1 MSPDGVAEAEAC
13 AVNPA
18 ALLLAAALASPLVM
32 LLACLSGYLRT
43 RMPSL
48 LWLAPLP
55 ALAATLLAPNGS
67 TLVLPQALLGLTF
80 TLDVTGAMLLGT
92 AAILW
97 SIAGV
102 FAGTDL
108 QGRQD
113 SGGFTVWW
121 LATLT
126 GSLGVFIAADLVS
139 FYLLFTLLSLATYGL
154 VAYDGTAAARR
165 AGAVY
170 VALALLCEALLLF
183 GFVLLAAAT
192 PDGSLSIRDTVA
204 TFTTSPWR
212 DSTLVLLILG
222 FGLKI
227 GLVPLHIWMPSTYAA
242 APIPAAAVL
251 SGAAVNAGVIGLIRF
266 LPFETALPGWGEA
279 IAAIGLFSAFY
290 GVAIGLTQANP
301 KVVLAYSSVS
311 QMGLLAAVLG
321 MGLATGDKTAPAAA
335 AFYAAHHALV
345 KGGLFLSVGMMM
357 LTRSR
362 GPWPLLLPAAVLAL
376 ALAGLPLTGGAL
388 AKLAVKTPLGAGTA
402 GTLAALSAI
411 GTTLLM
417 LHFLHRLKLTD
428 STGSAIPSGLTL
440 SWLGLAFAS
449 IVVPW
454 ALSPTIATTL
464 LRDALTPANLFEV
477 LWPIALGGVLALVLH
492 RWQRLLP
499 HVPEGDILVAGIDA
513 ARRAARNL
521 GAAVDRLER
530 NLRQWPIATT
540 LLLTTALILA
550 GTMIVRH

>member
-1 MSPDGVAEAEAC
+1 MTHAE
-13 AVNPA
+13 
-18 ALLLAAALASPLVM
+18 LLLAAALASPLVM
-32 LLACLSGYLRT
+32 LLACLSGSLRT

-55 ALAATLLAPNGS
+55 ALAAALLAPNGS

-80 TLDVTGAMLLGT
+80 KLDVTGAMLLGT

-97 SIAGV
+97 SAAGI

-108 QGRQD
+108 QRRQD
-113 SGGFTVWW
+113 DGGFAVWW

-154 VAYDGTAAARR
+154 AAYDGTAAARR
-165 AGAVY
+165 AAAVY
-170 VALALLCEALLLF
+170 VALALLCEAFLLF

-192 PDGSLSIRDTVA
+192 PDGSLLIRDA
-204 TFTTSPWR
+204 MAAFPMSPWR
-212 DSTLVLLILG
+212 DSALALLVLG

-227 GLVPLHIWMPSTYAA
+227 GLVPLHIWMPATYAA

-251 SGAAVNAGVIGLIRF
+251 SGAAVNAGVIGFIRF
-266 LPFETALPGWGEA
+266 LPFETALGWGEA

-321 MGLATGDKTAPAAA
+321 MGLASGDKTAPAAA

-345 KGGLFLSVGMMM
+345 KGALFLSVGMVM

-376 ALAGLPLTGGAL
+376 GLAGLPLTGGAL
-388 AKLAVKTPLGAGTA
+388 AKLAVKTPLGTGMAA
-402 GTLAALSAI
+402 TLASLSAI

-417 LHFLHRLKLTD
+417 LHFLHRLKLTA

-440 SWLGLAFAS
+440 TWLGLAFAS
-449 IVVPW
+449 IALPW
-454 ALSPTIATTL
+454 ALSATIATTL
-464 LRDALTPANLFEV
+464 WRDALTPEILFEV
-477 LWPIALGGVLALVLH
+477 SWPVALGGVLAIVLH

-499 HVPEGDILVAGIDA
+499 HVPEGDILAAGIGA
-513 ARRAARNL
+513 ARAAHNL
-521 GAAVDRLER
+521 GATVDSLDR
-530 NLRQWPIATT
+530 NLRQWPIAAT
-540 LLLTTALILA
+540 LLLTTALVLA

>member
-1 MSPDGVAEAEAC
+1 
-13 AVNPA
+13 
-18 ALLLAAALASPLVM
+18 
-32 LLACLSGYLRT
+32 
-43 RMPSL
+43 MPSL

-55 ALAATLLAPNGS
+55 ALAAALLAPNGS

-80 TLDVTGAMLLGT
+80 KLDVTGAMLLGT

-97 SIAGV
+97 SAAGI

-108 QGRQD
+108 QRRQD
-113 SGGFTVWW
+113 DGGFAVWW

-154 VAYDGTAAARR
+154 AAYDGTAAARR
-165 AGAVY
+165 AAAVY
-170 VALALLCEALLLF
+170 VALALLCEAFLLF

-192 PDGSLSIRDTVA
+192 PDGSLLIRDA
-204 TFTTSPWR
+204 MAAFPMSPWR
-212 DSTLVLLILG
+212 DSALALLVLG

-227 GLVPLHIWMPSTYAA
+227 GLVPLHIWMPATYAA

-251 SGAAVNAGVIGLIRF
+251 SGAAVNAGVIGFIRF
-266 LPFETALPGWGEA
+266 LPFETALGWGEA

-321 MGLATGDKTAPAAA
+321 MGLASGDKTAPAAA

-345 KGGLFLSVGMMM
+345 KGALFLSVGMVM

-376 ALAGLPLTGGAL
+376 GLAGLPLTGGAL
-388 AKLAVKTPLGAGTA
+388 AKLAVKTPLGTGMAA
-402 GTLAALSAI
+402 TLASLSAI

-417 LHFLHRLKLTD
+417 LHFLHRLKLTA

-440 SWLGLAFAS
+440 TWLGLAFAS
-449 IVVPW
+449 IALPW
-454 ALSPTIATTL
+454 ALSATIATTL
-464 LRDALTPANLFEV
+464 WRDALTPEILFEV
-477 LWPIALGGVLALVLH
+477 SWPVALGGVLAIVLH

-499 HVPEGDILVAGIDA
+499 HVPEGDILAAGIGA
-513 ARRAARNL
+513 ARAAHNL
-521 GAAVDRLER
+521 GATVDSLDR
-530 NLRQWPIATT
+530 NLRQWPIAAT
-540 LLLTTALILA
+540 LLLTTALVLA

>member
-1 MSPDGVAEAEAC
+1 MNHAE
-13 AVNPA
+13 
-18 ALLLAAALASPLVM
+18 LLLAATLASPLVM
-32 LLACLSGYLRT
+32 LLACLSGHLRT

-55 ALAATLLAPNGS
+55 ALAAALLAPNGS
-67 TLVLPQALLGLTF
+67 ALVLPQALLGLTF

-97 SIAGV
+97 SVAGI
-102 FAGTDL
+102 FARADL

-113 SGGFTVWW
+113 GGGFAVWW

-139 FYLLFTLLSLATYGL
+139 FYLLFTLVSLATYGL
-154 VAYDGTAAARR
+154 VVYDRTAAARH

-170 VALALLCEALLLF
+170 VALALLCEAFLLF

-192 PDGSLSIRDTVA
+192 PDGSLSIRDA
-204 TFTTSPWR
+204 MAAFTMSPWR
-212 DSTLVLLILG
+212 ESALALLVLG

-279 IAAIGLFSAFY
+279 IAAIGFLSAFY

-321 MGLATGDKTAPAAA
+321 MGLASGDKTAPVAA

-362 GPWPLLLPAAVLAL
+362 SPWPLLLPAAVLAL

-388 AKLAVKTPLGAGTA
+388 TKLAVKTPLGAGTA
-402 GTLAALSAI
+402 GTLAALSAV

-417 LHFLHRLKLTD
+417 LHFLHRLKLTA
-428 STGSAIPSGLTL
+428 STGSAIPRGLTVV
-440 SWLGLAFAS
+440 WLGTAFAA
-449 IVVPW
+449 IVLPW
-454 ALSPTIATTL
+454 ALSSTISTTL
-464 LRDALTPANLFEV
+464 WRDALMPASLFEV
-477 LWPIALGGVLALVLH
+477 SWPVALGGVLAIVLH

-499 HVPEGDILVAGIDA
+499 HVPEGDILVAGSGVA
-513 ARRAARNL
+513 QAVRNM
-521 GAAVDRLER
+521 GTTVDRLDR
-530 NLRQWPIATT
+530 NLRQWPVAAT
-540 LLLTTALILA
+540 LLVTTALVLA
-550 GTMIVRH
+550 ATMIDWH

>member
-1 MSPDGVAEAEAC
+1 VNHAE
-13 AVNPA
+13 
-18 ALLLAAALASPLVM
+18 LLLAATLASPLFM
-32 LLACLSGYLRT
+32 LMACLSGYLRT

-55 ALAATLLAPNGS
+55 AVAAALLAPNGS
-67 TLVLPQALLGLTF
+67 TLVLPVALLGLTLS
-80 TLDVTGAMLLGT
+80 LDVTGAMLLGT
-92 AAILW
+92 AALLW
-97 SIAGV
+97 SIAGI
-102 FAGTDL
+102 FASTDL

-113 SGGFTVWW
+113 EGFAAWW

-139 FYLLFTLLSLATYGL
+139 FYLSFTLLSLAAYGL
-154 VAYDGTAAARR
+154 VVYDKTAAARH

-170 VALALLCEALLLF
+170 VALALLCEALLLL

-192 PDGSLSIRDTVA
+192 PDGSLLTRDAVA
-204 TFTTSPWR
+204 ALPVSPWR
-212 DSTLVLLILG
+212 DPALALLVLG

-227 GLVPLHIWMPSTYAA
+227 GLVPLHIWMPGTYAA

-279 IAAIGLFSAFY
+279 IAAIGLLSAFY
-290 GVAIGLTQANP
+290 GVAIGLTQENP
-301 KVVLAYSSVS
+301 KVILAYSSVS

-321 MGLATGDKTAPAAA
+321 IGLATGDKSAPVAA

-362 GPWPLLLPAAVLAL
+362 SPWPLLLPAAVLAL

-388 AKLAVKTPLGAGTA
+388 AKLAVKAPLGAGTA
-402 GTLAALSAI
+402 ATLAALSAI

-417 LHFLHRLKLTD
+417 LHFLHRLRLTA
-428 STGSAIPSGLTL
+428 STGSAIPSGLML
-440 SWLGLAFAS
+440 PWLGLALAS

-454 ALSPTIATTL
+454 ALSSTIATTL
-464 LRDALTPANLFEV
+464 WRDALTPEILFEV
-477 LWPIALGGVLALVLH
+477 FWPVALGGVLAIVLH
-492 RWQRLLP
+492 RWRRLLP
-499 HVPEGDILVAGIDA
+499 HVPEGDILAVGIGA
-513 ARRAARNL
+513 ARTTRNL
-521 GAAVDRLER
+521 GATVDSIDR
-530 NLRQWPIATT
+530 NLRQWPVAAT
-540 LLLTTALILA
+540 LLLTTALVLA
-550 GTMIVRH
+550 ATMIVRH

>member
-1 MSPDGVAEAEAC
+1 MTR
-13 AVNPA
+13 A
-18 ALLLAAALASPLVM
+18 ALLLAAAPALPLVM

-43 RMPSL
+43 RMRSL

-55 ALAATLLAPNGS
+55 ALAAALLAPDGS
-67 TLVLPQALLGLTF
+67 TLVLPAALTGMTLTR
-80 TLDVTGAMLLGT
+80 DVTGAMLLGT

-97 SIAGV
+97 SVAGI
-102 FAGTDL
+102 FARTEL

-113 SGGFTVWW
+113 GGGFAAWW
-121 LATLT
+121 LTALT
-126 GSLGVFIAADLVS
+126 GSLGVFIAADMVS
-139 FYLLFTLLSLATYGL
+139 FYLFFTLISLAAYGL
-154 VAYDGTAAARR
+154 VVYDKSAAARH

-183 GFVLLAAAT
+183 GFVLLAAAA
-192 PDGSLSIRDTVA
+192 PDGSLLIRDAVA
-204 TFTTSPWR
+204 ALPMSPWR
-212 DSTLVLLILG
+212 DPALALLVLG

-266 LPFETALPGWGEA
+266 LPFETALQGWGEA
-279 IAAIGLFSAFY
+279 IAAIGFVSAFY

-321 MGLATGDKTAPAAA
+321 MGLASGDQTAPAAA

-345 KGGLFLSVGMMM
+345 KGGLFLSVGMVM

-362 GPWPLLLPAAVLAL
+362 GSWPLLLPAAVLAL
-376 ALAGLPLTGGAL
+376 GLAGLPLTGGAL

-417 LHFLHRLKLTD
+417 LHFLHRLKLTA

-440 SWLGLAFAS
+440 TWLGLAFAA
-449 IVVPW
+449 IAVPW
-454 ALSPTIATTL
+454 ALSPAITPTL
-464 LRDALTPANLFEV
+464 WRDALTPAILFE
-477 LWPIALGGVLALVLH
+477 LGWPVALGGVLAVVLY

-499 HVPEGDILVAGIDA
+499 RVPEGDILVAGIGA
-513 ARRAARNL
+513 ARAARNL
-521 GAAVDRLER
+521 GAMVDGLDRT
-530 NLRQWPIATT
+530 LRQWSIAAT
-540 LLLTTALILA
+540 LLVTAAIILT
-550 GTMIVRH
+550 GSMIVRN